1 MRGEC
6 KAHSLNAGRGIG
18 ATQFPSF
25 REYRRVLT
33 KGKERIHMNFI
44 RKPSI
49 DLYPGIRVD
58 KDTVLE
64 FKNEYVDQTVKDL
77 VLHSVTKVKGDNYES
92 TYDTTVKLQE
102 GDILVYEAEG
112 RGYIKP
118 VEEFVTIE
126 EAIEDLTNI
135 KDLG

>member
-1 MRGEC
+1 MQ
-6 KAHSLNAGRGIG
+6 K
-18 ATQFPSF
+18 
-25 REYRRVLT
+25 
-33 KGKERIHMNFI
+33 FI
-44 RKPSI
+44 MKPSI

-64 FKNEYVDQTVKDL
+64 YKSENVEQRVENLLF
-77 VLHSVTKVKGDNYES
+77 HSVTKVKGEQFES
-92 TYDTTVKLQE
+92 VYDTTIHLE
-102 GDILVYEAEG
+102 DGDILIFEEEG

-118 VEEFVTIE
+118 VEPFVTIA

>member
-1 MRGEC
+1 
-6 KAHSLNAGRGIG
+6 
-18 ATQFPSF
+18 
-25 REYRRVLT
+25 
-33 KGKERIHMNFI
+33 MNFI

-64 FKNEYVDQTVKDL
+64 YKNENVKQTVKNL
-77 VLHSVTKVKGDNYES
+77 VLHSVTKIKGEGFKS
-92 TYDTTVKLQE
+92 KYDTTIELKE
-102 GDILVYEAEG
+102 GDILIFDDG

-118 VEEFVTIE
+118 VEAFVAVE
-126 EAIEDLTNI
+126 EAIEDLENI